1 MKRTFI
7 YGIILIGVLWTNARM
22 LDHVADYDWMHVV
35 DLPREFRFFEVGF
48 IGLFFAVAFRNAWK
62 EGWRRRL
69 DHVRFPLI
77 LVTLAFLA
85 GALNG
90 STPVDIFQGMFLF
103 LSPLMVYQ
111 TARWLDLR
119 GEDLRSIVR
128 TMALLLL
135 LSLPLWLYQVLTFF
149 VEDGNG
155 DNVHAFFRDAHLY
168 ANLLYCGVLVAAAS
182 FAVRRRYLDLLAAGA
197 LFFVA
202 FMPLNEKSMIFMV
215 FLLLAVLLFRRGERK
230 ARRRLMPAFILT
242 AVLVVGF
249 LVGRDLLSSTGG
261 EGLRANI
268 LTENRLE
275 DLGTVLAYLQ
285 LPFVFEEVPQALV
298 YGVGP
303 GNYGSSMAIRRSV
316 EGSATELSTRYVG
329 DIEVSGVIGAFSWRT
344 NYFIGMLVEYGA
356 IFTAIV
362 ALFYLSLARR
372 LYRLAKSSAS
382 EVIVVWSLALG
393 GSLMLLLLTGLVSN
407 ISGLDE
413 GILAYPI
420 LMGIAALE
428 NEAAEGG
435 QKSLVGV
442 HR

>member
-7 YGIILIGVLWTNARM
+7 FGVILIGVLWSNARM
-22 LDHVADYDWMHVV
+22 LDHVADYDWTHVV
-35 DLPREFRFFEVGF
+35 DLPREFRFVEVGF
-48 IGLFFAVAFRNAWK
+48 IGLFFALAFKREWRQ
-62 EGWRRRL
+62 GWRRRL
-69 DHVRFPLI
+69 EHVRFPLI
-77 LVTLAFLA
+77 LVLLAVLA

-90 STPVDIFQGMFLF
+90 SAAVDIFQGMFLF
-103 LSPLMVYQ
+103 LSPPMIYQ

-119 GEDLRSIVR
+119 GQDLRTIVR
-128 TMALLLL
+128 TMALLLV
-135 LSLPLWLYQVLTFF
+135 LSLPLWLHQVLTYF

-168 ANLLYCGVLVAAAS
+168 ANLLYCGVLVATAS

-215 FLLLAVLLFRRGERK
+215 FLLLAVLLFRRGERR
-230 ARRRLMPAFILT
+230 ARRRLMPAFVLT
-242 AVLVVGF
+242 AVLVIGF
-249 LVGRDLLSSTGG
+249 LIGRDLLSSTGG

-275 DLGTVLAYLQ
+275 ELGTVLAYLQ
-285 LPFVFEEVPQALV
+285 LPFVFEEVPHALV

-362 ALFYLSLARR
+362 GLFYLSLVRR
-372 LYRLAKSSAS
+372 LHRLAKAS
-382 EVIVVWSLALG
+382 TSETIVIWSLALG

-428 NEAAEGG
+428 NEATQGG

-442 HR
+442 DT